1 VLRPGICSLA
11 FTVLIFYAAWRIRLV
26 SMTDTTTPNPE
37 TTTMNIDK
45 LIERIKHHP
54 DYHRVGM
61 ILAHNGVVRGTS
73 RDGRPVRGLRVSVDR
88 EKLATVIDTHKSRP
102 GILEILVEIAAERDL
117 SVGDDVMLL
126 VVAGDIRENVIATLH
141 DTLDA
146 IKSTVTHKTEYF
158 T

>member
-1 VLRPGICSLA
+1 
-11 FTVLIFYAAWRIRLV
+11 
-26 SMTDTTTPNPE
+26 MTGDTTPNPE
-37 TTTMNIDK
+37 TTKMNIDK

-73 RDGRPVRGLRVSVDR
+73 RDGRPVRGLQVTVDQ
-88 EKLATVIDTHKSRP
+88 EKLATVIDAHKSRP
-102 GILEILVEIAAERDL
+102 GILDILVEIASDRDL
-117 SVGDDVMLL
+117 AVGDDVMLL

-146 IKSTVTHKTEYF
+146 IKSTVTHKTEF
-158 T
+158 FV